1 MAKDKPLA
9 KKSLKPEQEKLL
21 STFREFPL
29 LNLSESFKQSGVLSS
44 SYYYW
49 LHNDERFLEEYRLL
63 RKSRRVGRMLKVDD
77 VVMSEAEQGNL
88 KACELAYKVEK
99 EIGNEAPQVQAISL
113 VIDIDIFPKEQT
125 VEAVGVVRADPQ
137 AEGSA

>member
-63 RKSRRVGRMLKVDD
+63 RKSL
-77 VVMSEAEQGNL
+77 S
-88 KACELAYKVEK
+88 
-99 EIGNEAPQVQAISL
+99 S
-113 VIDIDIFPKEQT
+113 
-125 VEAVGVVRADPQ
+125 
-137 AEGSA
+137 